1 MILDDILA
9 AKKQEL
15 ITTKEYCPVSKLLNA
30 VEQAPAVRDFRAAVS
45 RPGAIRVIAEFK
57 QASPSKG
64 LIRADLTLTEV
75 VAAYGKNGAAAMS
88 ILTEQQFF
96 KGSPEFLR
104 TARQLSPVPLLR
116 KDFIIDEYQIYE
128 ARVLG
133 ADAVLLIVA
142 ALGPKRLKAYLD
154 SARALGM
161 ECLVE
166 VHNRQELEMAL
177 EIDAAVIGINNRN
190 LYTFETSL
198 EVTASLADLVP
209 PNKVLVSE
217 SGITGIGDLAYL
229 KQYHVNAVLIGE
241 LLMRSPAPGEKL
253 REMAGVGVGTD

>member
-15 ITTKEYCPVSKLLNA
+15 VTTKHLCPLPQLLAA
-30 VEQAPAVRDFRAAVS
+30 VEQAPAVRDFKAAIS
-45 RPGAIRVIAEFK
+45 RPGQINVIAEFK

-64 LIRADLTLTEV
+64 IIRADLTPAEV
-75 VAAYGKNGAAAMS
+75 ITAYEQNGAAAMS

-96 KGSPEFLR
+96 KGSSEFLQ
-104 TARQLSPVPLLR
+104 TARQLSSVPLLR
-116 KDFIIDEYQIYE
+116 KDFIIDEYQVYE
-128 ARVLG
+128 ARALG

-142 ALGPKRLKAYLD
+142 ALEPKRLKAYLD
-154 SARALGM
+154 LAHALGM
-161 ECLVE
+161 ACLVE
-166 VHNRQELEMAL
+166 VHNQEELEMAL
-177 EIDAAVIGINNRN
+177 NIDAAIIGINNRN

-198 EVTASLADLVP
+198 EVTAGLAHLVP
-209 PNKVLVSE
+209 RAKVLVSE
-217 SGITGIGDLAYL
+217 SGITGVGDLQYL

-253 REMAGVGVGTD
+253 REMAGVGVGTN